1 MSQNPEK
8 LERRGLMFVLSS
20 PSGAGKSSLA
30 RLLLSE
36 EPELALSISVT
47 TRPRRQSEVE
57 GRHYHFLGHDAFAR
71 MRDHGELLEWAEVH
85 GNFYGTPRAP
95 VEKALSQGQDVL
107 FDIDWQGTRQLSEIE
122 ELLPDLVRVFILPPS
137 FAELKSRL
145 ERRAEDT
152 PETIERRLAN
162 AREEIG
168 KWQEYDYVVVN
179 ADLDSSFSTVRAVLA
194 AERLRRERVVGLDSF
209 VESLLGDAE
218 KASRDSAR
226 R

>member
-1 MSQNPEK
+1 MSASPEK
-8 LERRGLMFVLSS
+8 LARRGLMFVLSS

-36 EPELALSISVT
+36 ESDLALSISVT

-57 GRHYHFLGHDAFAR
+57 GTHYHFIGKEAFAR

-95 VEKALSQGQDVL
+95 VEKALAEGRDVL
-107 FDIDWQGTRQLSEIE
+107 FDIDWQGTQQLSEIE
-122 ELLPDLVRVFILPPS
+122 RLQPDLVRVFILPPS
-137 FAELKSRL
+137 LEELKSRL

-152 PETIERRLAN
+152 PEIIARRLAN

-168 KWQEYDYVVVN
+168 KWDQYDYVLVN
-179 ADLDSSFSTVRAVLA
+179 SDLDSSFATVRAILA
-194 AERLRRERVVGLDSF
+194 AERLRRERVVGLAPF
-209 VESLLGDAE
+209 VEMLLAE
-218 KASRDSAR
+218 AVAATAPAR
-226 R
+226 P